1 MDVGARTSLHAH
13 AKLEHTFHSNIWF
26 DLMFDRRDY
35 TDYWVLLIDII
46 AQSERRV
53 LNAYAL
59 MCRNS
64 NMIATFY
71 ISLLFI
77 FFIGIISAL
86 WRKLTENVSQKENS
100 LKFKFQSRIT

>member
-64 NMIATFY
+64 NMIATSY
-71 ISLLFI
+71 ISLLFY
-77 FFIGIISAL
+77 FLFQL
-86 WRKLTENVSQKENS
+86 FRHFDKNWQKMCRKKKICWNS
-100 LKFKFQSRIT
+100 NFKRE